1 MKETISTKLKSR
13 KFSDSSANDL
23 SPLCKMKLNLV
34 ETIDKFAYWKSA
46 YSVSD
51 KMII

>member
-1 MKETISTKLKSR
+1 MKETIFTKIKSR
-13 KFSDSSANDL
+13 KFFNSSSNDL
-23 SPLCKMKLNLV
+23 STMCKMKLNLV